1 MAREGIIIV
10 IATVDKITGKL
21 INPPDIV
28 SKGFMEI
35 NDNQELFKKT
45 VEETQ
50 NILEIKS
57 TNGLNW
63 NEIEIDITKSI
74 SDFIYNQTRRRPK
87 VIARI
92 EKISL

>member
-1 MAREGIIIV
+1 
-10 IATVDKITGKL
+10 
-21 INPPDIV
+21 
-28 SKGFMEI
+28 MEI

-45 VEETQ
+45 VEETK